1 LSLDMWT
8 QCQIQLLQFIGNDKA
23 NMIWESSLLDS
34 SSSSLKYREIKP
46 MAHSSHEVK
55 ENFILS
61 KYIKKLYVGSFPS
74 PLNSKTIISAGS
86 KPPTLFMCVKARNI
100 YDVMRCLVHDEG
112 DVVNAKSKADN
123 DSTALHIAVDSNFIE
138 LVELLCLWQADLN
151 ALDGDNQKPIDIAK
165 RHNNYQVISTLLL
178 YST

>member
-1 LSLDMWT
+1 
-8 QCQIQLLQFIGNDKA
+8 
-23 NMIWESSLLDS
+23 MIWESSILDS
-34 SSSSLKYREIKP
+34 SSSPSKYRDLKP

-61 KYIKKLYVGSFPS
+61 KYIKKLYIGSFS
-74 PLNSKTIISAGS
+74 YSLNSKTKINTSA

-112 DVVNAKSKADN
+112 VVVVNAKSKADN

-151 ALDGDNQKPIDIAK
+151 ALDGDNQKPIDIAR
-165 RHNNYQVISTLLL
+165 RHNNHQVINTLLL